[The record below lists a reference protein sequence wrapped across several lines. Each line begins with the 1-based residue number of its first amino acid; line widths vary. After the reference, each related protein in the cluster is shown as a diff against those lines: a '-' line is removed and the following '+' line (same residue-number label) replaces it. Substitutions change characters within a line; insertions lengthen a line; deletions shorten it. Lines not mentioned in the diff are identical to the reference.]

1 MQYSRLSVSPLPLKE
16 KKKEVHLSSQLN
28 NFPDKISFPFH
39 FSFPNFVRIKKMSR
53 WIVDHQFVNE
63 STTSWEWRMDRVIRS
78 LAETRTKEERNR
90 EEATLLVA
98 GSLRNGQFSRR
109 ERSIHRSKETLN
121 STSCLVHS
129 LITHARSRLGHP
141 WLNWLPESGRV
152 KREHVEGRRKLAEG
166 TVNRRREF
174 FESRSKARSHPR
186 ASRVEPSRAGWPVN
200 GRGKKEGHDSCDRN
214 FFGQQDRDDSLENTL

>member
-1 MQYSRLSVSPLPLKE
+1 
-16 KKKEVHLSSQLN
+16 
-28 NFPDKISFPFH
+28 
-39 FSFPNFVRIKKMSR
+39 MSR

-63 STTSWEWRMDRVIRS
+63 STTSWEWRMENGVIRS

-109 ERSIHRSKETLN
+109 ERSIHRSKKTLN

>member
-109 ERSIHRSKETLN
+109 ERSIHRSKKTLN

>member
-1 MQYSRLSVSPLPLKE
+1 M
-16 KKKEVHLSSQLN
+16 
-28 NFPDKISFPFH
+28 
-39 FSFPNFVRIKKMSR
+39 
-53 WIVDHQFVNE
+53 
-63 STTSWEWRMDRVIRS
+63 
-78 LAETRTKEERNR
+78 
-90 EEATLLVA
+90 LVA

-109 ERSIHRSKETLN
+109 ERSIHRSKKTLN

-186 ASRVEPSRAGWPVN
+186 ASERTSRVEPSRAGWPVN
-200 GRGKKEGHDSCDRN
+200 GRGKKEGHDRVIVIFSDRGSRWFTRKYPITALTIAN
-214 FFGQQDRDDSLENTL
+214 HDTPPCALTGG